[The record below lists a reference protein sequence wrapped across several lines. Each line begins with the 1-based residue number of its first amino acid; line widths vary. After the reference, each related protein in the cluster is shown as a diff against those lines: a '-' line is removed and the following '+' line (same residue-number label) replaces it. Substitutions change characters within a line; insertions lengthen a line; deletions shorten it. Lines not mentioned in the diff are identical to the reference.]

1 MEDNKRMPWL
11 AKFIL
16 ALLALGVIYAY
27 ITNDR
32 YMAVQV
38 QGEKPFVFDKWEQVF
53 IRGNRGETVIWE
65 KVN

>member
-16 ALLALGVIYAY
+16 ALLALGIIYAY

-32 YMAVQV
+32 YMAV

-53 IRGNRGETVIWE
+53 IHAFRGETEVWD

>member
-27 ITNDR
+27 ITNGR
-32 YMAVQV
+32 YMAVH
-38 QGEKPFVFDKWEQVF
+38 GEKPFVFDKWEQVF
-53 IRGNRGETVIWE
+53 IRAYSGETVVWD
-65 KVN
+65 KAN